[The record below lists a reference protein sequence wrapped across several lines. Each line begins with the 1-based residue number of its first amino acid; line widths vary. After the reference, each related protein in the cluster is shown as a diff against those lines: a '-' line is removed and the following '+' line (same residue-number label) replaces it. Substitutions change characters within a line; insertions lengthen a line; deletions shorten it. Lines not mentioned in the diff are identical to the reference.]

1 MTTIAVNDQLDLDG
15 VWSLAISDQA
25 IDLGADPEA
34 AIRAAGSDLRRAE
47 VPGNLEL
54 DLARSGV
61 IDDPFTGTNIVA
73 LRRFEDSYVYYLRWF
88 DAPEH
93 WSGTPVLI
101 FEGLDY
107 DARIVLNGV
116 TVGRTANMLIE
127 HRIPVEGV
135 LRSGGPNLLV
145 VELAPLTARA
155 DEHADQFAP
164 GLAAEGGGYAG
175 LRVRKA
181 PHAFGW
187 DIMPRALSAGIWRSV
202 SLRFEPEE
210 RNRMALDG
218 HARHR
223 RRPLDGNPC
232 PASRHPTRRRL

>member
-61 IDDPFTGTNIVA
+61 IDDPFTGSNIVA

-145 VELAPLTARA
+145 VELGAPDRPRRRACGSVRSGSRGRGWRIRRASRPEGTARVRLGH
-155 DEHADQFAP
+155 HAA
-164 GLAAEGGGYAG
+164 
-175 LRVRKA
+175 
-181 PHAFGW
+181 
-187 DIMPRALSAGIWRSV
+187 RALGRNLAIRILAVRAGR
-202 SLRFEPEE
+202 E
-210 RNRMALDG
+210 N
-218 HARHR
+218 
-223 RRPLDGNPC
+223 
-232 PASRHPTRRRL
+232 